1 MAVYLRAIFRS
12 LTCFSVGGA
21 VLLWPPTESGAEER
35 ISFSLPI
42 ACDVGTTCFIQNYL
56 DDDPSPGARDYSCG
70 DRTYD
75 GHDGTDFRLPSL
87 EEQRAGVDVLAA
99 AAGFVVSS
107 RDGMPDISVR
117 DIGSEPVRGRECGNG
132 VLLAHRN
139 GWVTQYCH
147 MARGSIRVKPGQRIE
162 AGTPIGRV
170 GMSGKTDFPHL
181 HFSVRLHD
189 KKVDPFAYGQ
199 GEGACGSG
207 SSLWD
212 TALREKLSYRQR
224 EILNFGFAAGPV
236 SMEQIE
242 SGEVQRHL
250 PGVDSP
256 ALVAYVRAIGLKAG
270 DELELEITA
279 PDGNLFFQERHQ
291 PLDRAKAQFLVM
303 GGRKGRAPWPS
314 GVYTA
319 NYRVLH
325 ERRIVLQNFFT
336 LRLPPP
342 G

>member
-1 MAVYLRAIFRS
+1 VVIYLRAIPRS
-12 LTCFSVGGA
+12 VARFLAASAT
-21 VLLWPPTESGAEER
+21 LLCAPSQPPAQEG
-35 ISFSLPI
+35 INFSLPI
-42 ACDVGTTCFIQNYL
+42 ACEVGTTCFIQSYL
-56 DDDPSPGARDYSCG
+56 DNDPSPSARDYGCG

-75 GHDGTDFRLPSL
+75 GHDGTDFRLPSM
-87 EEQRAGVDVLAA
+87 EEQREGVDVLAA
-99 AAGFVVSS
+99 ATGIVVSA

-117 DIGSEPVRGRECGNG
+117 ETGSEPVRGRECGNG
-132 VLLAHRN
+132 VLLAHKD
-139 GWVTQYCH
+139 GWITQYCH
-147 MARGSIRVKPGQRIE
+147 MARDSIRVKPGQRIE
-162 AGTPIGRV
+162 AGTPVGRV
-170 GMSGKTDFPHL
+170 GLSGKTEFPHL

-189 KKVDPFAYGQ
+189 SKVDPFAYGQ
-199 GEGACGSG
+199 GEAACGTG
-207 SSLWD
+207 SWLWD
-212 TALREKLSYRQR
+212 AALREKLSYRQR
-224 EILNFGFAAGPV
+224 EIINVGFAAGPV

-242 SGEVQRHL
+242 SGEVRRHL

-279 PDGNLFFQERHQ
+279 PDGSLIFQKRHQ

-303 GGRKGRAPWPS
+303 GGQTSRAPWRS

-325 ERRIVLQNFFT
+325 QGAVVLQNLFT
-336 LRLPPP
+336 LKLTPQ